1 MQCIICQKVDV
12 LGLKGEPRRSILIRD
27 HYVFSF
33 WLVIYGTGCS
43 TVLYILQHRFRLV
56 ETLRSRFG
64 HLTANGSL
72 RLVVSC

>member
-12 LGLKGEPRRSILIRD
+12 LGLKGEPWRSILIRD

-43 TVLYILQHRFRLV
+43 TVFIYIFY
-56 ETLRSRFG
+56 SI
-64 HLTANGSL
+64 SL
-72 RLVVSC
+72 G